1 MIDLLHRFRA
11 LFRRDHV
18 DRELDDEMRFH
29 LDQQIA
35 AYTRQGLTHEEAVRR
50 ATIEFGGLAQI
61 RDEHRDARGVTFVD
75 DLARDVR
82 YGVRQLRRSPAFAA
96 AALVC
101 LALGIGAT
109 TAVYSLVDAI
119 LLRPLPFKDSD
130 RLVRLIEHVPPPFPG
145 QPLWVQGITYQELLD
160 WRAQAKTF
168 SGMAAVG
175 GGGQRLVRT
184 SNGSAGLWG
193 AGASPNL
200 FSMLAVRPLLGRTLV
215 AGDETQTDVVV
226 LSYDT
231 WRRHFNSDPTI
242 VGRRLEFRAGALL
255 PPSMRVMTVVGVLP
269 ADFDVLGL
277 PPDYWIP
284 IAPPTDG
291 RPGLRVTPVA
301 RLAPG
306 VSLNAAMDEAKAIG
320 GGMRGPW
327 PANAPRLTVP
337 RFQLDAL
344 KDLSVQQLRPAFRV
358 LLAAVAVVLLIA
370 CANVANL
377 LLARGTARQREL
389 AVRVALGAS
398 RRRVARQI
406 MTECLVMALAGGALG
421 AALGAAGVALVKQLT
436 VVEAPGIFRLMFG
449 STLLPR
455 INEVHIDLTVLGIA
469 FAVATV
475 TSVIFGVLPAVIL
488 SRTNHHAGL
497 TVRGNTTG
505 RGVSRTRAALSVGQL
520 TMATVML
527 VCAGLLARSFLNLT
541 NVNSGY
547 EPSHVLAVNLLFP
560 DQYSVARK
568 ADTISTLLTRFRALP
583 DVQAAGFSRHG
594 LLIGEMLYVGRFES
608 GSQSGGSQQ
617 NERIRVRSVSAGFLS
632 AMGVPVLDGREF
644 TAGDG
649 ASAPV
654 AVVLNRSAARHY
666 FGSARAVGQSLEWHY
681 GPMPS
686 RQVRVI
692 GVVEDLRQTSPTDDV
707 APEIFV
713 EYRQFL
719 PVLSQWK
726 QTEPKQNELA
736 VGFLS
741 FALRTGGDPAAVMS
755 DVRQAVNAVDANIGF
770 DVIAPMTRLVS
781 NTVARQRFYAVMLG
795 TFAVIAALL
804 AIVGI
809 YGVLAYAVVQRTQ
822 EIGIRLSLGA
832 QRSQVLGLVLQKG
845 LALTT
850 IGIAAGLLGAAGG
863 TRLLEGMLF
872 GVTALDLRTFVAV
885 PVAFG
890 CVALIACYLPA
901 RRATKV
907 DPIIALRQE

>member
-1 MIDLLHRFRA
+1 MLTDLLHRLRS
-11 LFRRDHV
+11 LFTRDRV
-18 DRELDDEMRFH
+18 DRELDEEMRFH

-35 AYTRQGLTHEEAVRR
+35 TYVRQGMTRDEAERR
-50 ATIEFGGLAQI
+50 ARVEFGGLDQI
-61 RDEHRDARGVTFVD
+61 REEHRDQRGVALVE

-96 AALVC
+96 AALLC

-119 LLRPLPFKDSD
+119 LLRPLPFKDAD
-130 RLVRLIEHVPPPFPG
+130 RLVRLIEHVPAPFPG
-145 QPLWVQGITYQELLD
+145 QPLWVQGLTYRELLD
-160 WRAQAKTF
+160 WRTQTKTF
-168 SGMAAVG
+168 SDMAGVG

-184 SNGSAGLWG
+184 ANGSAGLWG

-200 FSMLAVRPLLGRTLV
+200 FSMLGVRPLLGRTLV
-215 AGDETQTDVVV
+215 AGDEVQSDVVV
-226 LSYDT
+226 LGYEA
-231 WRRHFNSDPTI
+231 WRRHFNSDPAI
-242 VGRRLEFRAGALL
+242 VGQRLEFRAGALL

-269 ADFDVLGL
+269 AHFDVLGL
-277 PPDYWIP
+277 TSDFWMP
-284 IAPPTDG
+284 IAPPTGG
-291 RPGLRVTPVA
+291 RPGLRMTPIA
-301 RLAPG
+301 LLAPG
-306 VSLNAAMDEAKAIG
+306 VSLNTAMDEANAIG
-320 GGMRGPW
+320 SGMRGPW

-337 RFQLDAL
+337 RFQLDGL

-358 LLAAVAVVLLIA
+358 LLAAVAVVLLIV

-398 RRRVARQI
+398 RGRVARQI
-406 MTECLVMALAGGALG
+406 MTECIVMALAGGALG
-421 AALGAAGVALVKQLT
+421 AALGAGGVALVKQLT
-436 VVEAPGIFRLMFG
+436 VVDAPGIFRLMFG

-455 INEVHIDLTVLGIA
+455 INEVQIDFAVLGIA
-469 FAVATV
+469 LAVATV
-475 TSVIFGVLPAVIL
+475 TSVVFGVLPAMIL

-497 TVRGNTTG
+497 TVRGNAG
-505 RGVSRTRAALSVGQL
+505 AGASRTRTVLSVAQL

-541 NVNSGY
+541 NVNNGY

-594 LLIGEMLYVGRFES
+594 LLIGETLYVGRFES
-608 GSQSGGSQQ
+608 AAQRGGSPL
-617 NERIRVRSVSAGFLS
+617 NERIRLRSVSAGFLS

-644 TAGDG
+644 TADDH
-649 ASAPV
+649 ATAPV
-654 AVVLNRSAARHY
+654 VVVLNRSAARHY
-666 FGSARAVGQSLEWHY
+666 FGNARAVGQSLDWQY

-686 RQVRVI
+686 RQVTVI

-719 PVLSQWK
+719 PVLAEWK

-741 FALRTGGDPAAVMS
+741 FALRTGADPS
-755 DVRQAVNAVDANIGF
+755 DATSEVRQAVNAVDPNIGI
-770 DVIAPMTRLVS
+770 DVISPMTRLVS
-781 NTVARQRFYAVMLG
+781 NTVARQRFYAVTLG
-795 TFAVIAALL
+795 TFAAIAAIL
-804 AIVGI
+804 AIIGI
-809 YGVLAYAVVQRTQ
+809 YGVLSYAVVQRTQ

-832 QRSQVLGLVLQKG
+832 PRAQVLGLVLRKG
-845 LALTT
+845 LVLTT
-850 IGIAAGLLGAAGG
+850 VGIVLGLLGASAGS
-863 TRLLEGMLF
+863 RLLQGMLF
-872 GVTALDLRTFVAV
+872 GVTPLDVRTFAAVSTTFGFVAM
-885 PVAFG
+885 
-890 CVALIACYLPA
+890 IACYLPA

-907 DPIIALRQE
+907 DPIVALRQD

>member
-1 MIDLLHRFRA
+1 MIDLFHRVRS
-11 LFRRDHV
+11 LFKRDRV
-18 DRELDDEMRFH
+18 DRELDEEMRFH

-35 AYTRQGLTHEEAVRR
+35 AYIRQGLTHEEARRR
-50 ATIEFGGLAQI
+50 ATIEFGGLDQI
-61 RDEHRDARGVTFVD
+61 REEHRDARGVVFVD
-75 DLARDVR
+75 DLARDMQ

-96 AALVC
+96 AALLC

-130 RLVRLIEHVPPPFPG
+130 RLVRLIEHVPAPFPG

-168 SGMAAVG
+168 SDMAAVG

-226 LSYDT
+226 LSYET

-242 VGRRLEFRAGALL
+242 VGRRLEFRSGALL

-284 IAPPTDG
+284 IAPPTGG

-306 VSLNAAMDEAKAIG
+306 VSLNAAIEEANAIG
-320 GGMRGPW
+320 SGMRGPW
-327 PANAPRLTVP
+327 PANAPPLTAP
-337 RFQLDAL
+337 RFQLDGL

-358 LLAAVAVVLLIA
+358 LLAAVAVVLLIV

-377 LLARGTARQREL
+377 LLARGTAREREL
-389 AVRVALGAS
+389 AVRVAIGAS
-398 RRRVARQI
+398 RGRVARQI
-406 MTECLVMALAGGALG
+406 MTECLVMATVGGALG
-421 AALGAAGVALVKQLT
+421 AIVGAAGVSLVKEMAT
-436 VVEAPGIFRLMFG
+436 VDAPGIFRLMFG
-449 STLLPR
+449 STILPR
-455 INEVHIDLTVLGIA
+455 IHEVHIDLTVLGIA
-469 FAVATV
+469 FAVAAM
-475 TSVIFGVLPAVIL
+475 TSVIFGVLPAVHL
-488 SRTNHHAGL
+488 SRTSHGPAMN
-497 TVRGNTTG
+497 VRGSG
-505 RGVSRTRAALSVGQL
+505 GARGSRVRSALSVSQL
-520 TMATVML
+520 TMATVLL
-527 VCAGLLARSFLNLT
+527 VCAGLLTRSFLGLT
-541 NVNSGY
+541 SVNNGY

-568 ADTISTLLTRFRALP
+568 AETISTLLTRFRTLA
-583 DVQAAGFSRHG
+583 DVRAAGFSRHG
-594 LLIGEMLYVGRFES
+594 LLIGETLYVGRFVS
-608 GSQSGGSQQ
+608 ASQNITSQQ
-617 NERIRVRSVSAGFLS
+617 NDRIRLRSVSDGFLS

-644 TAGDG
+644 IANDG
-649 ASAPV
+649 ANASV
-654 AVVLNRSAARHY
+654 VVVLNRSAARHY
-666 FGSARAVGQSLEWHY
+666 FGNARAVGQSLEWQY
-681 GPMPS
+681 GPMPP
-686 RQVRVI
+686 RQVTVI

-707 APEIFV
+707 FPEIFV
-713 EYRQFL
+713 DYRQFL
-719 PVLSQWK
+719 PVLTQWK
-726 QTEPKQNELA
+726 QPDAKQNELA

-741 FALRTGGDPAAVMS
+741 FALRTGGDPAAAMS
-755 DVRQAVNAVDANIGF
+755 EVQRAVNAVDPNIGI
-770 DVIAPMTRLVS
+770 DAIAPMTSLVS
-781 NTVARQRFYAVMLG
+781 NTVARQRFYAVMLA
-795 TFAVIAALL
+795 TFAVIAAVL
-804 AIVGI
+804 AIIGI

-832 QRSQVLGLVLQKG
+832 QRVQVLGLVLRRG
-845 LALTT
+845 LVLTVT
-850 IGIAAGLLGAAGG
+850 GIALGLIGAGAGS
-863 TRLLEGMLF
+863 RLLQGMLF
-872 GVTALDLRTFVAV
+872 GVTPLDVRTFAAV
-885 PVAFG
+885 STAFG
-890 CVALIACYLPA
+890 FVAMIACYLPA